1 MTNHIFI
8 FLNNISHSYG
18 IYFLLILGTAFIEG
32 ETFIF
37 AGGYLAREGIL
48 SFPLVVLC
56 GGLGGFLG
64 DILFFHIGRH
74 YRIIVLKHLY
84 FRQRFKKV
92 GRFLTY
98 ADWITVPLYRFL
110 YGLRIPISL
119 LFGLS
124 KIKAKKFIVLNGISA
139 PVWATIV
146 AAIGYGVNHIITHIF
161 RPSFSIK
168 IVALGIIVVLGLLL
182 GIKTL
187 KDL

>member
-18 IYFLLILGTAFIEG
+18 VYFLLILGTAFIEG

-84 FRQRFKKV
+84 FRQRFKKI

-124 KIKAKKFIVLNGISA
+124 KIKAKKFIVLNGLSA

-168 IVALGIIVVLGLLL
+168 IVTLGIIVVLGLLFFQEFL
-182 GIKTL
+182 QK
-187 KDL
+187 

>member
-18 IYFLLILGTAFIEG
+18 VYFLLILGTAFIEG

-37 AGGYLAREGIL
+37 VGGYLAREGIL
-48 SFPLVVLC
+48 SFPLVILC
-56 GGLGGFLG
+56 GSLGGFLG

-84 FRQRFKKV
+84 FRQRFKKI

-124 KIKAKKFIVLNGISA
+124 KIKAKKIHCLKWPLGPGVGYYSSSYR
-139 PVWATIV
+139 VWSKPYNNPYIQTK
-146 AAIGYGVNHIITHIF
+146 F
-161 RPSFSIK
+161 
-168 IVALGIIVVLGLLL
+168 
-182 GIKTL
+182 
-187 KDL
+187 